1 MNIRDGLRFDALRR
15 INNQQRALARGEA
28 ARNFICKIN
37 VPRCIQQVQLIRFAP
52 LARVMHGHRVRLDRD
67 PALPFQVH

>member
-1 MNIRDGLRFDALRR
+1 MNIRHGLRFDALRR

-37 VPRCIQQVQLIRFAP
+37 VPRCIQQVQLICFAP
-52 LARVMHGHRVRLDRD
+52 LAGVMHGHRMRFDRD